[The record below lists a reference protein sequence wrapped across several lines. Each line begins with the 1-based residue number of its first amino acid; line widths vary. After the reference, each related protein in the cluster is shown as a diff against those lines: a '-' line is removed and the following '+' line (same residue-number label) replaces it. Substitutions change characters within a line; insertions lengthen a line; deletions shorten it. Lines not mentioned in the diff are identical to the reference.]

1 MILKKTPFLD
11 IISSITTP
19 NKTKSFFL
27 ILILLPSFFVSTGIQ
42 SLNNASASPNLGESL
57 DQFQNNLQ
65 SSIEEQI
72 QSSTNNNNNNNN
84 VNCDSNNNFSIQS
97 QTNNNGETTSTSR
110 TSCGVSTST
119 TSSISSSDVNLNG
132 AIVSTEYNTTT
143 GIIIN
148 SLFGN
153 WSLTTRDGN
162 SNVFNSSFTKQ
173 PVFYNSNNA
182 VISNS
187 SPDTSSNNVLA
198 PNANANTN
206 SIAPNANANNFTD
219 STNNEAIQSVSSLR
233 TGFNNQ
239 TQSIVG
245 NQQDSNLTSYNLS
258 NFRVNSINQQNFDI
272 TYQGIIDVVKEVQSL
287 DTDRPDETNT
297 FKDINTSVSILGN
310 RTLVINFDNQTKLF
324 DEFKNIPLVGIVR

>member
-42 SLNNASASPNLGESL
+42 SLNNASASPNLGDSL

-65 SSIEEQI
+65 SNIEEQI

-132 AIVSTEYNTTT
+132 TIVSTEYNTTT

-153 WSLTTRDGN
+153 WSLRTTDGN

-187 SPDTSSNNVLA
+187 SPDTSINNVLA

-219 STNNEAIQSVSSLR
+219 SKNNEAIPSVSSLR
-233 TGFNNQ
+233 TGFSNQ
-239 TQSIVG
+239 TQSIVE

-287 DTDRPDETNT
+287 DTNRPDETNT
-297 FKDINTSVSILGN
+297 FKDINTSISILDN